1 MMSVLKWIVIAVFA
15 VLGLSISIL
24 AISVYDENRQARE
37 LESLCATANVGTR
50 VDTFLEKAT
59 KTKFRVRTGG
69 AGGKDEE
76 EWFDR
81 EYLRIGRWLNS
92 KDITDDYTVV
102 IAKPG
107 LGYYAC
113 IVIHND
119 SRIISASFEDRSS

>member
-1 MMSVLKWIVIAVFA
+1 MRLLKWLAIAIFTVF
-15 VLGLSISIL
+15 GLSILIV
-24 AISVYDENRQARE
+24 AIWIYDENRQARE
-37 LESLCATANVGTR
+37 LQSLCATANVGTQ
-50 VDTFLEKAT
+50 VDAFLGKAT

-69 AGGKDEE
+69 PAGKDED

-81 EYLRIGRWLNS
+81 EYLRIGRWLNNR
-92 KDITDDYTVV
+92 DITDDYTVV

-113 IVIHND
+113 VVIHQD